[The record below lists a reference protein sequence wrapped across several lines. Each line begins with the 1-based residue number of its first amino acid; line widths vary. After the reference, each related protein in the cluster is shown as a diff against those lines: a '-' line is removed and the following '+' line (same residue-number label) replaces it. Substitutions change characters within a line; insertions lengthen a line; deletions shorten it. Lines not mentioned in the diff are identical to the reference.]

1 MILFLLGLSLMM
13 MGSSNILSIAANGLN
28 LVSNLNLP
36 AVFLNTFGFRTLL
49 ILISGLFMMTCLFLF
64 KKNDII
70 V

>member
-1 MILFLLGLSLMM
+1 MI
-13 MGSSNILSIAANGLN
+13 MGSSDILRTVANGLN
-28 LVSNLNLP
+28 LVSDLNLP
-36 AVFLNTFGFRTLL
+36 DVFLNTFGFRTLL